1 MILKFILGT
10 SAHKYKKYINVI
22 VVEIQV
28 LKQHTETNHKGL
40 KKYKCDTC
48 EKYFTALGSLKNH
61 TIKIQVSAP
70 PVVNS

>member
-48 EKYFTALGSLKNH
+48 EKYFTALHNEHFWIENRKFNFP
-61 TIKIQVSAP
+61 K
-70 PVVNS
+70 